1 VYIFWTIVK
10 IFLGKCQVSEHRSWK
25 KLRRERKSRQHT
37 SAVHS
42 GHPKVLSQRTRSN
55 RLAPGGSLAAR
66 QAVAHPDNESK
77 REEYMMGEKS
87 LAGRKALVT
96 GGARGIGAA
105 IAEALTNAGA
115 SVMIG
120 DILAD
125 LGKETAG
132 RLAKT
137 GAKTGFVELNVTDD
151 AQWEKAVAATIATLG
166 GYDILINN
174 AGIEITSLVVDLK
187 GEDLRR
193 MCDVNIVG
201 TGLGMKHAFRAM
213 RPGGGAGSGGAI
225 VNIAS
230 VAATIAFPA
239 IAGYSGTKSAVDR
252 MTRVAAMEAGK
263 LGYGVRVNCL
273 YPGLVPTD
281 MGMQLANDIVAAGL
295 APDAGAAVASVVEQT
310 PLGRLGEVSDMADA
324 AVFLCS
330 NEARFITGAGLP
342 VDGGMGM

>member
-1 VYIFWTIVK
+1 MTAKPIF
-10 IFLGKCQVSEHRSWK
+10 
-25 KLRRERKSRQHT
+25 
-37 SAVHS
+37 
-42 GHPKVLSQRTRSN
+42 
-55 RLAPGGSLAAR
+55 
-66 QAVAHPDNESK
+66 D
-77 REEYMMGEKS
+77 
-87 LAGRKALVT
+87 LAGRVAIVT
-96 GGARGIGAA
+96 GGSVGLGRQMAEGLAEMGANLVLCARKKERCLQAA
-105 IAEALTNAGA
+105 EELQKLGVKVLALGCDVKQPA
-115 SVMIG
+115 SVQEV
-120 DILAD
+120 AD
-125 LGKETAG
+125 AAVKQFG
-132 RLAKT
+132 R
-137 GAKTGFVELNVTDD
+137 
-151 AQWEKAVAATIATLG
+151 I
-166 GYDILINN
+166 DILINN

-187 GEDLRR
+187 AEDLRR

-213 RPGGGAGSGGAI
+213 RPGGGAGAGGAI

-310 PLGRLGEVSDMADA
+310 PLGRLGEVGDMADA

-330 NEARFITGAGLP
+330 NQARFITGAGLP

>member
-1 VYIFWTIVK
+1 M
-10 IFLGKCQVSEHRSWK
+10 
-25 KLRRERKSRQHT
+25 
-37 SAVHS
+37 SA
-42 GHPKVLSQRTRSN
+42 KT
-55 RLAPGGSLAAR
+55 
-66 QAVAHPDNESK
+66 
-77 REEYMMGEKS
+77 
-87 LAGRKALVT
+87 LAGKKALVT

-105 IAEALTNAGA
+105 IAQALASAGA
-115 SVMIG
+115 AVMI
-120 DILAD
+120 AD
-125 LGKETAG
+125 VLEDVGKDTAATI
-132 RLAKT
+132 AKS
-137 GAKTGFVELNVTDD
+137 GAKTGFVRLDVSDD
-151 AQWEKAVAATIATLG
+151 QQWERAVATTVSALG
-166 GYDILINN
+166 GYDILVNN
-174 AGIEITSLVVDLK
+174 AGIEITSLVIDVRA
-187 GEDLRR
+187 EDLRR

-201 TGLGMKHAFRAM
+201 VGLGMKHAFRAM
-213 RPGGGAGSGGAI
+213 RPGGAAGAGGAI

-281 MGMQLANDIVAAGL
+281 MGMQLAGDIVKVGL
-295 APDAGAAVASVVEQT
+295 APDPNAAVASVVEQT
-310 PLGRLGEVSDMADA
+310 PLGRLGEVSDIADA